1 MQLIFTASE
10 DAPKV
15 HWTIIVGLMHIFVYP
30 SRATAKVIPE
40 FVVLY
45 LLSEVE
51 TRLKTRFTSCSYSRH
66 TEAQEDSGCP
76 RDVFFNGS
84 FGSVSLKLSMMSR
97 D

>member
-1 MQLIFTASE
+1 MLQSTLDYYYCGINAY
-10 DAPKV
+10 
-15 HWTIIVGLMHIFVYP
+15 LYP

-45 LLSEVE
+45 LLSEVG
-51 TRLKTRFTSCSYSRH
+51 TRLKKTRFTSCSYSRH

-76 RDVFFNGS
+76 QDVFFNGS
-84 FGSVSLKLSMMSR
+84 FGSVSLRLSMMSR

>member
-1 MQLIFTASE
+1 L
-10 DAPKV
+10 
-15 HWTIIVGLMHIFVYP
+15 YP

-51 TRLKTRFTSCSYSRH
+51 TRLKTRFTSCPNSRH
-66 TEAQEDSGCP
+66 REAQEDSRCP
-76 RDVFFNGS
+76 QDVFFSGS
-84 FGSVSLKLSMMSR
+84 FGSVSLKLSMMSC